1 MSDLQVTAAAPR
13 PITPSLPEG
22 EGLPQ
27 GMGRFGPRWL
37 ISVAVLGLIVI
48 FGIFAYAQQR
58 IHGDIVTGMRTV
70 GDGGVAWGLYI
81 SFYVI
86 FIGFAFGGIAVT
98 TLAHLFHL
106 RRLYP
111 ITRLADMVAV
121 VSVICAAICIMAD
134 LGRPMAGL
142 INLPLY
148 AQTASPFFG
157 SFTLII
163 GADFLA
169 SIIYEF
175 LEGRADAAVLATR
188 TKRFGWIYRLWATGW
203 KNTTQ
208 ERRRRR
214 RVDFWLSLVMFL
226 LLLAAYSTLGF
237 IFGIQ
242 GGRPGWFSALAAPRF
257 VVLAGVSGI
266 GLVIAVSGAARWL
279 MNLEEVITEKTFK
292 WLGNALWIGIAI
304 YLYLLVV
311 EELTARYAA
320 DSAQT
325 LVAQA
330 TTSGP
335 YAPLFWIVVGTLV
348 VPAAVLFVQFLRKR
362 TNVGLVVA
370 AGLLVNVAAI
380 LKRVLIV
387 VPSQT
392 HGQLLDYPIGV
403 YNPTWVETGVV
414 LGITSI
420 GVLIFLFGIKVYP
433 LVPLAEAR
441 VLAAAPTARQTRWRR
456 VLRGTLFTITLLI
469 GIVTCVI
476 AFALSARWGT
486 EPYLDPLLPGA
497 PVLFIVGI
505 AICLG
510 SAIVYELFPWSLP
523 PSGHEAIDPAA
534 DTVVPSAVD
543 PAADP
548 AT

>member
-1 MSDLQVTAAAPR
+1 MTTIAPEPR
-13 PITPSLPEG
+13 QPITPHLDETG
-22 EGLPQ
+22 MPQ
-27 GMGRFGPRWL
+27 GIGRFGPSWL
-37 ISVAVLGLIVI
+37 LTVAVLLLLVVLGVY
-48 FGIFAYAQQR
+48 GYAQQR
-58 IHGDIVTGMRTV
+58 IHGDIVTGMRTI
-70 GDGGVAWGLYI
+70 GDGGVAWGTYI
-81 SFYVI
+81 SAYVI
-86 FIGFAFGGIAVT
+86 FIGFAFGGIVIT

-111 ITRLADMVAV
+111 VTRMADMLAV
-121 VSVICAAICIMAD
+121 VSVLCAAICIMAD
-134 LGRPMAGL
+134 LGRPVAGL

-175 LEGRADAAVLATR
+175 LEGRADARVLSTR
-188 TKRFGWIYRLWATGW
+188 TKRWGWVYRLWAMGW

-214 RVDFWLSLVMFL
+214 AVDFWLSLVMLIL
-226 LLLAAYSTLGF
+226 LLVAYSTLGF

-257 VVLAGVSGI
+257 VVLAAVSGI
-266 GLVIAVSGAARWL
+266 GLVIVVAGIARRQL
-279 MNLEEVITEKTFK
+279 RLEEALTPRTFT
-292 WLGNALWIGIAI
+292 WLGNALWISITI

-320 DSAQT
+320 GT
-325 LVAQA
+325 VETEVARA
-330 TTSGP
+330 ITSGP
-335 YAPLFWIVVGTLV
+335 FAWMFWTVVVCLA
-348 VPAAVLFVQFLRKR
+348 VPALVLFVQYLRRR
-362 TNVGLVVA
+362 TSIAVCMA

-380 LKRVLIV
+380 LKRFLIV

-392 HGQLLDYPIGV
+392 HGQLLDYPDGV
-403 YNPTWVETGVV
+403 YVPTWVEWAV
-414 LGITSI
+414 LGGITAL
-420 GVLIFLFGIKVYP
+420 GALIFLVGIKLYP
-433 LVPLAEAR
+433 MVPLAEAR
-441 VLAAAPTARQTRWRR
+441 VVAAAPTASQTRKRR
-456 VLRGTLFTITLLI
+456 LVRGTLFCLTLLV
-469 GIVTCVI
+469 GLVTCVV

-486 EPYLDPLLPGA
+486 EPYLDPLLPGS

-510 SAIVYELFPWSLP
+510 SAIVFELFPWSLP
-523 PSGHEAIDPAA
+523 PQEGESDGPPEGR
-534 DTVVPSAVD
+534 
-543 PAADP
+543 
-548 AT
+548 